1 MVASG
6 TVDNASYIVEAA
18 LYELMVDTDTADSSP
33 YIIESDVYG
42 LMTELCTAN
51 VAIGFLITANG
62 KQAGYFYILALAY
75 GLANLA
81 KTKYDTYSQTSIA

>member
-1 MVASG
+1 MVATG
-6 TVDNASYIVEAA
+6 I
-18 LYELMVDTDTADSSP
+18 ADSGP

-42 LMTELCTAN
+42 LMTEFCFAN

-62 KQAGYFYILALAY
+62 NQAGYFYILTVAY

-81 KTKYDTYSQTSIA
+81 KTKYDTYTRSSIAGYQLKVGH